1 MRGDIWVARA
11 DLYATK
17 VRPVL
22 VIQSDEHDVYGSVV
36 TCLITTYESPNAAAR
51 VRVDPSPLNGLK
63 DVSFVMTD
71 KIFSFDKSDLDRRVG
86 ALAEADMARVSER
99 LRAVLGL

>member
-1 MRGDIWVARA
+1 MRGELWVARA

-22 VIQSDEHDVYGSVV
+22 IVQADDHDAYESII
-36 TCLITTYESPNAAAR
+36 TCLLTTFESSNDVAR
-51 VRVDPSPLNGLK
+51 VRVEPDDANSLK
-63 DVSFVMTD
+63 AASFVMTD
-71 KIFSFDKSDLDRRVG
+71 KVFSFDKADLDKPIG
-86 ALAEADMARVSER
+86 KLSDEDMERVSEK